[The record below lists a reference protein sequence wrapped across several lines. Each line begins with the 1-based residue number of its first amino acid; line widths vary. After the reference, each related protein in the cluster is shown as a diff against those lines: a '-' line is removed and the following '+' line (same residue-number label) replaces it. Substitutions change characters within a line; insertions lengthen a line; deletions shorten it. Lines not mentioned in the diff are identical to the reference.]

1 MDPKS
6 GAHFG
11 GRCPG
16 QGDNLPFKGQVD
28 PGRGMRSCT
37 VGLSRREALA
47 HSAAAGRSIP
57 IISPAEGVSEDLIR
71 QLVETFYDRVIRD
84 PELGPIFHKAL
95 SGRWS
100 EHLRLM
106 VDFWSSIALRTGR
119 YQGKPQAAHFS
130 LQLTPELFAR
140 WLSLFEKT
148 AQEICEPDVADF
160 FMDRARRIAESL
172 QIGLGIGPKAL
183 RLP

>member
-1 MDPKS
+1 
-6 GAHFG
+6 
-11 GRCPG
+11 
-16 QGDNLPFKGQVD
+16 
-28 PGRGMRSCT
+28 
-37 VGLSRREALA
+37 LSRRKALA
-47 HSAAAGRSIP
+47 DSAATGRSIP
-57 IISPAEGVSEDLIR
+57 IVSPAEGVSDDLIR

-100 EHLRLM
+100 QHLALM

-119 YQGKPQAAHFS
+119 YQGKPQAAHFG
-130 LQLTPELFAR
+130 LPLTPELFAR
-140 WLSLFEKT
+140 WLSLFDKT
-148 AQEICEPDVADF
+148 AQDICEPDVADF
-160 FMDRARRIAESL
+160 FVDRARRIAESL